1 MVGTEPERFEA
12 RLLADAARRFAYPP
26 TPDLRA
32 RTVARVAALGQ
43 PSRARPARRRLAF
56 AAVAAVLALLALTLA
71 LPDGRRAVA
80 EFFGLVEGERIER
93 LAPGPTPSM
102 PAVSVGATGTPARSP
117 AATATP
123 SPIRPDQYAE
133 RVTMETARAAL
144 GFEPALPP
152 DLGPPDAVY
161 LAVWGRQPLLIL
173 EYPRFD
179 LWQTRGGG
187 FVGKGL
193 PEEAQVDIP
202 SVSGEPAYW
211 VDSGPYSAAFY
222 DAGGNEVHGS
232 RRTITSKV
240 LIWRGAESYYR
251 LETELSLEQA
261 LAIAE
266 SLP

>member
-1 MVGTEPERFEA
+1 M
-12 RLLADAARRFAYPP
+12 
-26 TPDLRA
+26 
-32 RTVARVAALGQ
+32 ARVSPRFVRTGMRVALIGG
-43 PSRARPARRRLAF
+43 SVAVA
-56 AAVAAVLALLALTLA
+56 AAVAAMIVTASGATERVPRAEVLALALA
-71 LPDGRRAVA
+71 LPDGRQAVA

-93 LAPGPTPSM
+93 IAPTPTPALAPAGSGGTAGAPARTPAPTPT
-102 PAVSVGATGTPARSP
+102 VH
-117 AATATP
+117 P
-123 SPIRPDQYAE
+123 SEYAE
-133 RVTMETARAAL
+133 RVTLDEARAAL

-152 DLGPPDAVY
+152 GEGTADGVY

-193 PEEAQVDIP
+193 PEEAQVEIP
-202 SVSGEPAYW
+202 NVSGEAAYW
-211 VDSGPYSAAFY
+211 VESGPYSAAFY
-222 DAGGNEVHGS
+222 DADGHEVRGS

-266 SLP
+266 TLP